1 MYTAFVITPYQC
13 VINYAYTSSDSMKTD
28 PFITF
33 DGSIRKFTFQS
44 SGLNL
49 SDYGATYTLAIT
61 AINPANG

>member
-1 MYTAFVITPYQC
+1 
-13 VINYAYTSSDSMKTD
+13 MKTD